1 MVSLKTY
8 LNFLKDFFNSH
19 EQINTLLVGDK
30 KDITGHSDI
39 VYPLA
44 NIEYL
49 DKAIKGN
56 DDVYRFEI
64 IIASLS
70 TNDIELDV
78 INDCNLIA
86 DDLVTYFSDIDKFE
100 DLEFFNS
107 VTMKPFTDSFG
118 DRVSGVTFVV
128 SMTGF
133 RKACITS
140 IPLKGIIIAPE
151 EDVESYVLDAVLN
164 FTF

>member
-1 MVSLKTY
+1 MHNNFCFFQATTLGVNLK
-8 LNFLKDFFNSH
+8 LAKGG
-19 EQINTLLVGDK
+19 QIYWYM
-30 KDITGHSDI
+30 H
-39 VYPLA
+39 
-44 NIEYL
+44 L

-78 INDCNLIA
+78 INDCNLIG

-107 VTMKPFTDSFG
+107 VIIKPFTDSFG

-140 IPLKGIIIAPE
+140 IPLK
-151 EDVESYVLDAVLN
+151 V
-164 FTF
+164 